1 MMKKRIIL
9 CLLTGITFYLCP
21 VLLSAQSQNCQAPPP
36 SWVMMTNSS
45 PTSITLAWAP
55 TLGPSV
61 SQYIVDGYDVTEGS
75 DIPTVVVSGSTAACI
90 ITNLKGGHLYS
101 FDISASYCTDGQAQA
116 LSTNFQGGSGTIIVT
131 QIIELHN
138 PCTPGN
144 VIYPQSGSSYNFS
157 ISQSSMPPPG
167 PYTNALVAE
176 LSFEQAI
183 VHFGIAQYQNRM
195 FIGQRTAPLTNYNF
209 DFFPESSDDDV
220 VYLERETDGKRV
232 LTAEYVD
239 YSVSSGKATVRIT
252 FDEPLTYFKY
262 CAPNGVIHGDPNPP
276 GERSD
281 GSSDNSL
288 PESENMIPSAPA
300 PNPFSESV
308 SLGYSLSSELPVEIG
323 VYDPIGRLV
332 RTVEQNASKP
342 AGQYNAT
349 IDGAGLSAG
358 VYFLR
363 VRIGEN
369 SKVFSL
375 VKHD

>member
-1 MMKKRIIL
+1 M
-9 CLLTGITFYLCP
+9 TGIIFYLCP

-36 SWVMMTNSS
+36 TWVMMTNSS

-55 TLGPSV
+55 TPGPAI

-75 DIPTVVVSGSTAACI
+75 DIPNVVVSGSTAACTI
-90 ITNLKGGHLYS
+90 PNLKAGHLYS

-116 LSTNFQGGSGTIIVT
+116 MNINFQGWSGTIIVT

-138 PCTPGN
+138 PCTPSN
-144 VIYPQSGSSYNFS
+144 ILYPQGGSSNNFS
-157 ISQSSMPPPG
+157 ILQSSAPPPG
-167 PYTNALVAE
+167 PYNNALVAE
-176 LSFEQAI
+176 LSYEQEI

-195 FIGQRTAPLTNYNF
+195 FIGQRTPPLTNYGF
-209 DFFPESSDDDV
+209 DFYPDPSDDDIA
-220 VYLERETDGKRV
+220 YLERKVDGKRV

-281 GSSDNSL
+281 GEFVNSA

-308 SLGYSLSSELPVEIG
+308 SLGYSLSKELPVEIG

-349 IDGAGLSAG
+349 VDGAGLSAG